1 VHINWDQLGQPKFD
15 RTVEALIRRRFKD
28 ASTVTVVDG
37 RGGDDGIDI
46 LLVTHDGH
54 RRILQLKYFPETFSS
69 GWADSRRP
77 QIKKSYKT
85 AIEKNQPDEW
95 TLVVPRLLTTPERKF
110 VENLNSGST
119 PPAIRIVN
127 RTALDDWLADDPD
140 LDKYLQRDPETALRE
155 MARTYRDRTVRVRDL
170 RTGGNTRVIRLGVS
184 VLWVTKPQNDLVVA
198 GHAAGLTAL
207 RI

>member
-1 VHINWDQLGQPKFD
+1 MLFRSQPAITD
-15 RTVEALIRRRFKD
+15 SSR
-28 ASTVTVVDG
+28 
-37 RGGDDGIDI
+37 
-46 LLVTHDGH
+46 LV
-54 RRILQLKYFPETFSS
+54 P
-69 GWADSRRP
+69 
-77 QIKKSYKT
+77 KKQ
-85 AIEKNQPDEW
+85 AARMAVLRVR